1 MRGTRS
7 AGVDESTSDLI
18 ADPELESVDDA
29 EDISLGD
36 AAKKGTT
43 GIIDPGSDH

>member
-1 MRGTRS
+1 
-7 AGVDESTSDLI
+7 VDEFA
-18 ADPELESVDDA
+18 ADQTAELEAPDDA
-29 EDISLGD
+29 EDIGLGD

>member
-1 MRGTRS
+1 MDDTVS
-7 AGVDESTSDLI
+7 DLTSD
-18 ADPELESVDDA
+18 AELEAGDDA
-29 EDISLGD
+29 EDVALGD